1 VTSVTVSSKGTGRP
15 FTVSTPSTVQA
26 LPLRWTLAERNATA
40 GWRPASRNSRDRTW
54 GSRMKFLVENEAE
67 ETSAVTLDCSAGS
80 ATVSSPRVT
89 ANVPRTRASPNMCLV
104 TKVTD
109 ELAGSMA

>member
-1 VTSVTVSSKGTGRP
+1 
-15 FTVSTPSTVQA
+15 
-26 LPLRWTLAERNATA
+26 
-40 GWRPASRNSRDRTW
+40 
-54 GSRMKFLVENEAE
+54 
-67 ETSAVTLDCSAGS
+67 VTLDCSAGS

-109 ELAGSMA
+109 ELAGLMA